1 MSTFVFGKLC
11 SSMEPV
17 GIPLDMLLQLWFRL
31 KPKLVPSG
39 VAGNCQDYF
48 STISQLS
55 PFVSLTFSKDRLF
68 LMAGKI
74 PSKAVIPHRKPEVW
88 S

>member
-11 SSMEPV
+11 TSMEPV
-17 GIPLDMLLQLWFRL
+17 GFPLDVLLQLCFRL

-39 VAGNCQDYF
+39 VAGNRQDYF

-55 PFVSLTFSKDRLF
+55 PVVSLTFSRDRLF
-68 LMAGKI
+68 LMAGEI
-74 PSKAVIPHRKPEVW
+74 PSKAVLPHRKPEVW